1 VYLGSV
7 PGVNLKLRTL
17 SGLSSI
23 FLFADENQAD
33 LAAALA
39 DCEVNE
45 YQPEE
50 LICREGEY
58 DENCHVILS
67 GMVQVGLPRGG
78 GGRGSRIILSD
89 GEVFGE
95 IAALSGA
102 PRTANIVAMKPSVI
116 LNISRS
122 SMFHLLDKFGSIQK
136 KMDALYRERA
146 LRNQLMK
153 VPMFSGVSESFVDG
167 LVDRVSMV
175 SFGKGDVIFHEGDDA
190 DALYLI
196 RYGFVK
202 VSQNKDG
209 KEKALA
215 YLKEGHC
222 FGEMALLNEGEK
234 RMATISAINRAE
246 VIKISV
252 EDFRNLLSSYP
263 GIRRNLESAAGQR
276 EERNLQISQD
286 ASLANALQTT
296 IEDGV
301 ISTRSLLIMD
311 TTKCVQCD
319 TCVEACAALHNGK
332 SRLVRNGAKISS
344 FIFIPTSCRNCEDP
358 TCMAQ
363 CPTGAIT
370 RDSNG
375 EIYHKD
381 FCIGCGGCA
390 RNCPFGNI
398 SIAELDE
405 DPGQGVIKRVFSFMF
420 DGGKGKEELQNI
432 DLDRRSQGD
441 KDMVERR
448 KGGSGM
454 RKRKKKRKAVKCDM
468 CRGFSYMGCVYNCP
482 TGAARRVDPTEFF
495 SDLTTVG

>member
-1 VYLGSV
+1 M
-7 PGVNLKLRTL
+7 NLKLKTL
-17 SGLSSI
+17 SSLSSI
-23 FLFADENQAD
+23 SIFADENQAD
-33 LAAALA
+33 LASALSE
-39 DCEVNE
+39 CEVNE
-45 YQPEE
+45 YMPDDY
-50 LICREGEY
+50 ICREGEY

-78 GGRGSRIILSD
+78 GGRGNRIILSD

-95 IAALSGA
+95 IAAMSGA
-102 PRTANIVAMKPSVI
+102 PRTADIIAMKPSVI

-122 SMFHLLDKFGSIQK
+122 SMFQLLDKFGSIKK

-153 VPMFSGVSESFVDG
+153 VPMFSGVSESFVDR
-167 LVDRVSMV
+167 LVDRVTLNSY
-175 SFGKGDVIFHEGDDA
+175 SKGDLIFSEGDDA
-190 DALYLI
+190 DAFYLI

-202 VSQNKDG
+202 VSQNNNG

-234 RMATISAINRAE
+234 RMATISAINRVE
-246 VIKISV
+246 VIKIAV
-252 EDFRNLLSSYP
+252 EDFANLLSSNP

-286 ASLANALQTT
+286 TNLANALQST

-301 ISTRSLLIMD
+301 ISTKSLLIMD

-398 SIAELDE
+398 SIVELEQDSQN
-405 DPGQGVIKRVFSFMF
+405 GAIRRIFSFLF
-420 DGGKGKEELQNI
+420 NSTEAGEERGNA
-432 DLDRRSQGD
+432 DLNRGPEGD
-441 KDMVERR
+441 KETMERN
-448 KGGSGM
+448 KVDSGI
-454 RKRKKKRKAVKCDM
+454 RKRKKRRRAVKCDM
-468 CRGFSYMGCVYNCP
+468 CRGFSQMGCVYNCP
-482 TGAARRVDPTEFF
+482 TGAARRVNPTEYF
-495 SDLTTVG
+495 SDLISVG

>member
-1 VYLGSV
+1 M
-7 PGVNLKLRTL
+7 NLKLKTL

-23 FLFADENQAD
+23 YLFADENQAD
-33 LAAALA
+33 LAAALG
-39 DCEVNE
+39 DCEVSE

-50 LICREGEY
+50 MICREGEY

-67 GMVQVGLPRGG
+67 GMVRVGLPRGS

-95 IAALSGA
+95 IAAMSGA
-102 PRTANIVAMKPSVI
+102 PRTADIIAMKPSII

-122 SMFHLLDKFGSIQK
+122 SMFSLLDKFGSIKK

-146 LRNQLMK
+146 LRSQLMK
-153 VPMFSGVSESFVDG
+153 IPMFSGVSESFVDG
-167 LVDRVSMV
+167 LVDRVQMGSYA
-175 SFGKGDVIFHEGDDA
+175 KGDVIFNEGDDA
-190 DALYLI
+190 DAFYLI

-202 VSQNKDG
+202 VSQNEDG

-234 RMATISAINRAE
+234 RMATISAINRVE
-246 VIKISV
+246 VIKIAV
-252 EDFRNLLSSYP
+252 EDFSNLLSSYP

-276 EERNLQISQD
+276 EDRNVQISQD
-286 ASLANALQTT
+286 ANLANTLRTT

-301 ISTRSLLIMD
+301 ISTKSLLIMD

-332 SRLVRNGAKISS
+332 SRLVRIGAKINS

-390 RNCPFGNI
+390 GNCPFGNI
-398 SIAELDE
+398 TISELDE
-405 DPGQGVIKRVFSFMF
+405 DTDKGIIKRIYALMF
-420 DGGKGKEELQNI
+420 DRGSEKGESQYK
-432 DLDRRSQGD
+432 DLGRGP
-441 KDMVERR
+441 
-448 KGGSGM
+448 GGSMAKGREADAVM

-495 SDLTTVG
+495 SDLTSVG